1 MKDTKNSTMVFLD
14 RVKENVNLKEGV
26 SKITAKVSDMAQSGK
41 ERGKELLHRNKT
53 GEENV
58 SEEEME
64 EKGTKMLKV
73 LDWAFDKAN
82 GNIPGL
88 GSSSDMAKK
97 YLDKYGNVN
106 TAINHLVNWQI
117 TSSATAGFV
126 TSFGGLPTMAV
137 TLPANIAGV
146 MGIQLRMI
154 GAIAELG
161 GYHENTEE
169 KKTGMYLCLLGS
181 QAGNVLSKTA
191 GQFAVKFTTAS
202 LKKLPGEVLK
212 KINKAVGFRLFTKFG
227 KTGVVNLHKMIPVL
241 GGVVGGSVDAL
252 STYSIAKAAKA
263 LFLNDIIDF
272 EKQEQIEIA
281 KIRLVINMSLIDGV
295 YSEEES
301 EMLKVLVNTMSL
313 SDKSRTMLYAE
324 IDNPKQNKVDLSVF
338 NDDLMS
344 TTTLLTGLSQVA
356 KADGTLHPAEKLYL
370 QSLGREL
377 GYADDALKLLIE

>member
-1 MKDTKNSTMVFLD
+1 MVFLD

-26 SKITAKVSDMAQSGK
+26 SKITAKVSDIAQSGK

-53 GEENV
+53 EEENI
-58 SEEEME
+58 SDEEME

-313 SDKSRTMLYAE
+313 SDKSRAMLYAE

-338 NDDLMS
+338 NDDLMN
-344 TTTLLTGLSQVA
+344 TTTLLAGLAQVA

-377 GYADDALKLLIE
+377 GYADDTLKLLIE

>member
-1 MKDTKNSTMVFLD
+1 MVFLD

-26 SKITAKVSDMAQSGK
+26 SKITAKVSDIAQSRK

-53 GEENV
+53 EEENV

-64 EKGTKMLKV
+64 EKGSKMLEV

-88 GSSSDMAKK
+88 GSSSDMAKR

-117 TSSATAGFV
+117 TSSATTGFV

-263 LFLNDIIDF
+263 LFLNYIIDF

-338 NDDLMS
+338 NDDLMNA
-344 TTTLLTGLSQVA
+344 TTLLSGLSQVA

>member
-1 MKDTKNSTMVFLD
+1 MAFLD
-14 RVKENVNLKEGV
+14 KVKENVNFKEGV
-26 SKITAKVSDMAQSGK
+26 AKITAKVSDLAQSGK
-41 ERGKELLHRNKT
+41 EKGQELLHRNKT
-53 GEENV
+53 EEENV

-64 EKGTKMLKV
+64 EKGSKMLEV

-88 GSSSDMAKK
+88 GSSSDMAKR

-117 TSSATAGFV
+117 TSSATTGFV

-338 NDDLMS
+338 NDDLMNA
-344 TTTLLTGLSQVA
+344 TTLLSGLSQVA

>member
-1 MKDTKNSTMVFLD
+1 MAFLNKVKD
-14 RVKENVNLKEGV
+14 NVNLKEGMA
-26 SKITAKVSDMAQSGK
+26 KITAKVSDIAQSGK
-41 ERGKELLHRNKT
+41 EKGQELLHRNKT
-53 GEENV
+53 EEENV

-64 EKGTKMLKV
+64 EKGSKMLEV

-88 GSSSDMAKK
+88 GSSSDMAKR

-137 TLPANIAGV
+137 TLPANVAGV

-313 SDKSRTMLYAE
+313 SDKSKTMLYAE

-338 NDDLMS
+338 NDDLMN

>member
-1 MKDTKNSTMVFLD
+1 M
-14 RVKENVNLKEGV
+14 
-26 SKITAKVSDMAQSGK
+26 
-41 ERGKELLHRNKT
+41 
-53 GEENV
+53 
-58 SEEEME
+58 
-64 EKGTKMLKV
+64 
-73 LDWAFDKAN
+73 
-82 GNIPGL
+82 
-88 GSSSDMAKK
+88 
-97 YLDKYGNVN
+97 
-106 TAINHLVNWQI
+106 
-117 TSSATAGFV
+117 
-126 TSFGGLPTMAV
+126 
-137 TLPANIAGV
+137 
-146 MGIQLRMI
+146 
-154 GAIAELG
+154 
-161 GYHENTEE
+161 
-169 KKTGMYLCLLGS
+169 
-181 QAGNVLSKTA
+181 
-191 GQFAVKFTTAS
+191 
-202 LKKLPGEVLK
+202 
-212 KINKAVGFRLFTKFG
+212 GFRLFTKFG

-338 NDDLMS
+338 NDDLMNA
-344 TTTLLTGLSQVA
+344 TTLLSGLSQVA

>member
-1 MKDTKNSTMVFLD
+1 MVFLD

-26 SKITAKVSDMAQSGK
+26 SKITAKVSDIAQSRK

-53 GEENV
+53 EEENV

-64 EKGTKMLKV
+64 EKGSKMLEV

-88 GSSSDMAKK
+88 GSSSDMAKR

-117 TSSATAGFV
+117 TSSATTGFV
-126 TSFGGLPTMAV
+126 TSFGGFPTMAV

-338 NDDLMS
+338 NDDLMN

>member
-1 MKDTKNSTMVFLD
+1 MVFLD

-26 SKITAKVSDMAQSGK
+26 SKITAKVSDIAQSRK

-53 GEENV
+53 EEENV

-64 EKGTKMLKV
+64 EKGSKMLEV

-117 TSSATAGFV
+117 TSSATTGFV

-338 NDDLMS
+338 NDDLMNA
-344 TTTLLTGLSQVA
+344 TTLLSGLSQVA